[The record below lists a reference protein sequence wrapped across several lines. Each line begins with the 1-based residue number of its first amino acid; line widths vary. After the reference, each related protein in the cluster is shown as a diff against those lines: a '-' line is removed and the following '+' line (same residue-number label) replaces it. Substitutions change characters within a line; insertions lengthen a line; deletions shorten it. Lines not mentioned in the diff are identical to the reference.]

1 MTVTKTLTAR
11 NEQHY
16 HGVKTKFIN
25 VHKPTVSSSVVSN
38 NSAASGTV
46 TITLPWAS
54 QTGMAPAG
62 TITVTATRSPVP
74 VSVITVTSTRSSVPV
89 SIITVTSTR
98 SPAPGST
105 VTVTSTR
112 HFETT
117 VTSFGGS
124 IGTTYTIYNTED
136 VYKRL
141 PTTITQRQ
149 VESNVVSQ
157 YASIVTVTAPVP
169 EATTITLS
177 EPIATPSVE
186 ASNPYLTTITLSE
199 PVPTRSASASNPYI
213 TTIIITSPLPAATSA
228 KSSATNIPM
237 TTITLDEQFSYTYV
251 GPADVPLK
259 TITLD
264 DSYTYTGP
272 TDVPMKTITLGY

>member
-1 MTVTKTLTAR
+1 VAATTTHHVHKTVTTTVTKTLTAR

-25 VHKPTVSSSVVSN
+25 VHRPTVSSSVVSS

-74 VSVITVTSTRSSVPV
+74 VSVITVTSTRSS
-89 SIITVTSTR
+89 
-98 SPAPGST
+98 APGST

-112 HFETT
+112 RFETT

-141 PTTITQRQ
+141 TTSLIQRQ

-169 EATTITLS
+169 EVTTITLS
-177 EPIATPSVE
+177 ESVATPSIE

-199 PVPTRSASASNPYI
+199 PVPTPSASASNPYL
-213 TTIIITSPLPAATSA
+213 TTITITSPLPAATSA
-228 KSSATNIPM
+228 KSSATNVPM
-237 TTITLDEQFSYTYV
+237 MTITLDEQFSYTYV

-259 TITLD
+259 TITLN